1 MIGFFLS
8 DATLVDHV
16 NGYPVVADLYV
27 YVTYQSAGGTVGKAW
42 LRSVCNSDSSRDR
55 RVSVNAHFGGDQTTG
70 TVKMHTLLKNNNII
84 DNIMNS
90 LSILRR
96 LLMKL
101 DTTWV

>member
-1 MIGFFLS
+1 MYFILVKESVSYDSFFLS

-27 YVTYQSAGGTVGKAW
+27 YVTYQSGGGVVGKAW

-70 TVKMHTLLKNNNII
+70 TVKMHTLLKN
-84 DNIMNS
+84 
-90 LSILRR
+90 
-96 LLMKL
+96 
-101 DTTWV
+101 

>member
-1 MIGFFLS
+1 M
-8 DATLVDHV
+8 
-16 NGYPVVADLYV
+16 ADLYV

-70 TVKMHTLLKNNNII
+70 TVKMHTLLKKKQQ
-84 DNIMNS
+84 NIMNS
-90 LSILRR
+90 LSFLRP

-101 DTTWV
+101 GTTWV